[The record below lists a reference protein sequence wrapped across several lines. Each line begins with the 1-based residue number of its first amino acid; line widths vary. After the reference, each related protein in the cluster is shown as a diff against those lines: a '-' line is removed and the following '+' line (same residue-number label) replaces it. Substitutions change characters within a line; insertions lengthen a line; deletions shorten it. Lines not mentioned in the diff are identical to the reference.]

1 MIWLKPRR
9 SYDALDAFGDVVQG
23 DAIGVTW
30 SHFVG
35 AKGDAGDI
43 YRKRFHVIGSR
54 RNGMAGGRVS
64 HFYPLPKSVE
74 FAATS
79 HQTSFP
85 FCSLFCA
92 NGVPNGRL

>member
-43 YRKRFHVIGSR
+43 YRKPFPTHWFPGNIGMGFGVTRNYPIPKSEDFTTASR
-54 RNGMAGGRVS
+54 R
-64 HFYPLPKSVE
+64 
-74 FAATS
+74 
-79 HQTSFP
+79 
-85 FCSLFCA
+85 
-92 NGVPNGRL
+92 